1 MMQRIPGFFAALVAI
16 TAALILAGC
25 GALIDRATTSFAND
39 LEQAVVNY
47 DEPLVVE
54 RGLPAF
60 LLILEARRQANPDDA
75 DLLVN
80 LASMTGTYASL
91 FVEDADSARRMS
103 ARALGYAR
111 RAACIEET
119 PLCKAG
125 EKPFEQFEQ
134 RVTELQPGH
143 VDMAYSLGTAW
154 VTWIASASS
163 DYSALADLPKA
174 ELLLETVARMAPEH
188 DDGAVWLY
196 LGVLNS
202 QRPPAA
208 GGRPDLAEQYF
219 LRAREISSGRN
230 LMINVFMADEYAR
243 LVFDRELYVELLE
256 QVLAADPDQP
266 GYVLANRIA
275 QARARELLDKTDD
288 LFF

>member
-1 MMQRIPGFFAALVAI
+1 MFAIAAL
-16 TAALILAGC
+16 LPLSGC
-25 GALIDRATTSFAND
+25 GALIDRATTNFAND

-47 DEPLVVE
+47 DEPLIVE

-60 LLILEARRQANPDDA
+60 LLILESRRQASPDDA
-75 DLLVN
+75 DLLIN
-80 LASMTGTYASL
+80 LASLTGTYASL
-91 FVEDADSARRMS
+91 FVDEADSRRRMA
-103 ARALGYAR
+103 ARALDFAR
-111 RAACIEET
+111 RAACLEDT
-119 PLCKAG
+119 PLCDAG
-125 EKPFEQFEQ
+125 ERPFEGFAA
-134 RVTELQPGH
+134 RVTELKPGQ
-143 VDMAYSLGTAW
+143 VEIAYSLGTAW

-163 DYSALADLPKA
+163 DYGALADLPKA
-174 ELLLETVARMAPEH
+174 ELLLEKVAEMAPEH

-208 GGRPDLAEQYF
+208 GGRPDLARKYF
-219 LRAREISSGRN
+219 ERAREISSGRN

-243 LVFDRELYVELLE
+243 LMFDRELYVELLE
-256 QVLAADPDQP
+256 QVLQADPEQP

-275 QARARELLDKTDD
+275 RARARELLDKTDE